1 MQKYMFFSEK
11 PSQSIFLIHILVDLV
26 AFIQKIMYF
35 CSRKNAKLRVLDKVT
50 NRIGNWWRQLDE
62 RQRQSTRHTVLTDEQ
77 HTCANCGTAFVGRF
91 CPQCGLQ
98 ANRHRM
104 TAKNVAQGFL
114 DIWGMGSQP
123 MLRSIKELFWRPGYM
138 MRDYLNG
145 HQPLY
150 FPPFKMLVIITL
162 FFALVC
168 SLRGIEPN
176 ADDAFVYG
184 DVFQRY
190 GDTPWVI
197 SLFAKIDQILIWLH
211 THPAYQAIVA
221 GIFYILAS
229 WMVFLRRML
238 FFEVFFS
245 QLYISCQMQIV
256 GAAWVLL
263 TGSEAYYNLPPFAV
277 PLLIG
282 VPLLCYDYA
291 QLYGLRLW
299 PALWRTVLTFVLT
312 ILLMI
317 LLGTA
322 PIILVKLL

>member
-1 MQKYMFFSEK
+1 MAVSLF
-11 PSQSIFLIHILVDLV
+11 H
-26 AFIQKIMYF
+26 KI
-35 CSRKNAKLRVLDKVT
+35 RE
-50 NRIGNWWRQLDE
+50 WWRRLDE
-62 RQRQSTRHTVLTDEQ
+62 RQQQPTMQTVLTYEQ

-91 CPQCGLQ
+91 CPQCGLR
-98 ANRHRM
+98 ANRERM
-104 TAKNVAQGFL
+104 TAKNVLSGFL

-138 MRDYLNG
+138 MRDYLSG

-150 FPPFKMLVIITL
+150 FPPFKMLVIMTL

-168 SLRGIEPN
+168 SLRGIEPS
-176 ADDAFVYG
+176 AEEAFVYG

-197 SLFAKIDQILIWLH
+197 SLFAKIDKVLVWLQ
-211 THPAYQAIVA
+211 THPAYQTIAA
-221 GIFYILAS
+221 GLFYILAS
-229 WMVFLRRML
+229 WIVFLRRML
-238 FFEVFFS
+238 FFEVVFS

-256 GAAWVLL
+256 ATAWVLV

-312 ILLMI
+312 LVLM
-317 LLGTA
+317 LAVGAL
-322 PIILVKLL
+322 PIFLVKQF

>member
-1 MQKYMFFSEK
+1 
-11 PSQSIFLIHILVDLV
+11 
-26 AFIQKIMYF
+26 
-35 CSRKNAKLRVLDKVT
+35 
-50 NRIGNWWRQLDE
+50 
-62 RQRQSTRHTVLTDEQ
+62 
-77 HTCANCGTAFVGRF
+77 
-91 CPQCGLQ
+91 
-98 ANRHRM
+98 
-104 TAKNVAQGFL
+104 
-114 DIWGMGSQP
+114 
-123 MLRSIKELFWRPGYM
+123 
-138 MRDYLNG
+138 
-145 HQPLY
+145 
-150 FPPFKMLVIITL
+150 MLVLITL

-190 GDTPWVI
+190 GDTSWVI